1 MTVAGEPWWRGGVI
15 YQIYPRSFQDSD
27 GDGVGDLAGIAARL
41 DHVVALGV
49 DAIWLSPI
57 FPSPM
62 ADFGYDVAD
71 YCNVD
76 PLFGDLAAFDGL
88 LAAVHAR
95 GLKLLLDFVPN
106 HTSTAHPW
114 FVESRSSRTNPKRDW
129 YIWRDPAPD
138 GGPPNNWV
146 SDMGG
151 PAWAFDEATGQYYLH
166 TFLKEQADL
175 DWRNP
180 EVVAA
185 MMQVMRFWLDRGVD
199 GFRIDVLWHIVK
211 ALGLPDN
218 PRNPDWREGMA
229 EKLSLIQSNST
240 DQPEAHAF
248 AADMRALADDY
259 GDRLLVG
266 EIFLPRERL
275 MRWYGTPA
283 RGGVHLPFNFELIEN
298 EWDRDTLATL
308 IAEYDAGIPEHG
320 WPNWVIGSH
329 DAPRIAARI
338 GEAQARV
345 AAMLLLT
352 LRGTPTLYQGDELG
366 IGRVHIPPD
375 RIRDPQ
381 DLRQPGQGL
390 GRDRS
395 RTPMAWDGN
404 AHAGFSTVE
413 PWLPLHADWATRNVA
428 AEEAD
433 RGSMLWL
440 YRDLLALRRREA
452 ALSLGTMR
460 VLEASAGVLALERRH
475 EGRAIRVLLN
485 MTGTAVACPWEGA
498 PLLSTLVGA
507 PEAGMLRGNEGLI
520 LA

>member
-1 MTVAGEPWWRGGVI
+1 
-15 YQIYPRSFQDSD
+15 
-27 GDGVGDLAGIAARL
+27 
-41 DHVVALGV
+41 
-49 DAIWLSPI
+49 
-57 FPSPM
+57 
-62 ADFGYDVAD
+62 
-71 YCNVD
+71 
-76 PLFGDLAAFDGL
+76 
-88 LAAVHAR
+88 
-95 GLKLLLDFVPN
+95 
-106 HTSTAHPW
+106 
-114 FVESRSSRTNPKRDW
+114 
-129 YIWRDPAPD
+129 
-138 GGPPNNWV
+138 
-146 SDMGG
+146 
-151 PAWAFDEATGQYYLH
+151 
-166 TFLKEQADL
+166 
-175 DWRNP
+175 
-180 EVVAA
+180 
-185 MMQVMRFWLDRGVD
+185 
-199 GFRIDVLWHIVK
+199 
-211 ALGLPDN
+211 
-218 PRNPDWREGMA
+218 
-229 EKLSLIQSNST
+229 
-240 DQPEAHAF
+240 
-248 AADMRALADDY
+248 
-259 GDRLLVG
+259 
-266 EIFLPRERL
+266 
-275 MRWYGTPA
+275 
-283 RGGVHLPFNFELIEN
+283 VHLPFNFELIEN